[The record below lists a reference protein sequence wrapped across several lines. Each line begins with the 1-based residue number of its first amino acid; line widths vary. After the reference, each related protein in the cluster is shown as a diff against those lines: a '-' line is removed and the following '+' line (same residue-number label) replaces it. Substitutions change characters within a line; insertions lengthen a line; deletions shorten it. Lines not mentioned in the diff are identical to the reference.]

1 MPAAWSILPATSRR
15 WESDAV
21 NEGTRNYA
29 IVTAAYWGFTL
40 TDGALRMLVLLHFF
54 RLGYSPF
61 TLAFLF
67 LLYEAAGVLANF
79 IGGWLAARYGI
90 TRMLTVGLTTQ
101 VTGFLVLS
109 ALSPDWS
116 AIASVIWV
124 MFAQGICGVAKD
136 LTKTASKSAIKIAEN
151 AAKAEDS
158 DGRLFRWVAWFTGS
172 KNAMK
177 GFGFFLGGLLLELLG
192 FRGALWAMA
201 AALSLV
207 LLGVVVSLPP
217 MLGKA
222 KASKSA
228 RELFGKNRGVNLLAI
243 ARVALFG
250 ARDVWFVVGVPVF
263 LYAAGWTFTMVGS
276 FVALWT
282 IGYGLVQA
290 AAPAVV
296 KRSSDGLTQEVRAAR
311 LWSLILAITPA
322 AIAATLAGSS
332 GLRPDLVLIIGLGL
346 FGFAFAVNSSVHSY
360 LILAYAGS
368 EKAAEDVGFYYAANA
383 LGRFAGTVLSGL
395 LYQWGGIY
403 ACLIGSCLMLIACFL
418 ATLGLPGRDALVPA
432 RS

>member
-1 MPAAWSILPATSRR
+1 M
-15 WESDAV
+15 

-90 TRMLTVGLTTQ
+90 TRMLTIGLTTQ

-116 AIASVIWV
+116 AVASVIWV
-124 MFAQGICGVAKD
+124 VLAQGICGVAKD
-136 LTKTASKSAIKIAEN
+136 LTKTASKSAIKIAET

-158 DGRLFRWVAWFTGS
+158 EGRLFRWVAWFTGS

-201 AALSLV
+201 AALSVV
-207 LLGVVVSLPP
+207 LFGVVASLPP

-263 LYAAGWTFTMVGS
+263 LYASGWTFTMVGT
-276 FVALWT
+276 FLALWT

-296 KRSSDGLTQEVRAAR
+296 KRSLDGLTQEVRAAR
-311 LWSLILAITPA
+311 LWSFGLAVIPA
-322 AIAATLAGSS
+322 AIAAILASNS
-332 GLRPDLVLIIGLGL
+332 GLRPDLILVAGLGL

-383 LGRFAGTVLSGL
+383 LGRFAGTLLSGL

-403 ACLIGSCLMLIACFL
+403 ACLIGSCLMLVACFL
-418 ATLGLPGRDALVPA
+418 ATLALPGRDALVPA